1 MNNSGIL
8 WLVLSL
14 LVAAGIVMSGGR
26 EKFGYTPEFIDHTM
40 DAVTRQGEVSSYVQ
54 KTNQLRAPD
63 SGRPPKGT
71 RTGHRVGQFEAYTA
85 PF

>member
-1 MNNSGIL
+1 MNNTGIL
-8 WLVLSL
+8 WTVLGL
-14 LVAAGIVMSGGR
+14 LVVAGVLMSGMR

-40 DAVTRQGEVSSYVQ
+40 DMVTRQGEVSSYVQ
-54 KTNQLRAPD
+54 RTNQLRAPD

-71 RTGHRVGQFEAYTA
+71 PTGHRVGQFEAHTA